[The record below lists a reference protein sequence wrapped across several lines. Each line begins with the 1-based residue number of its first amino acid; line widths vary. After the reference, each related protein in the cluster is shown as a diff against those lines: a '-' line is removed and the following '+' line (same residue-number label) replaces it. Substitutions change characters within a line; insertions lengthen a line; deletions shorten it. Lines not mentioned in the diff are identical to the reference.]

1 MTEYMKLKKILRR
14 KGYIAI
20 KLTRTVTNHFELTAS
35 INGIKGRFILDTGAS
50 NSCVDFTD
58 ATFFNLQVKDSK
70 TLASGAGA
78 TDMLTKQSLSNTIKI
93 KQWKYANFNLVLFD
107 LSHVNNA
114 LTQHNANPV
123 QGIIGADILQK
134 GKAIIDYS
142 NNKLY
147 LKRLI
152 FKY

>member
-1 MTEYMKLKKILRR
+1 MKLKKILKR

-20 KLTRTVTNHFELTAS
+20 DLKRTITNHFELLAS

-50 NSCVDFTD
+50 NSCIDFTD
-58 ATFFNLQVKDSK
+58 SDFFNLQVKDSK

-78 TDMLTKQSLSNTIKI
+78 TDMLTKQSLSNHIKI
-93 KQWKYANFNLVLFD
+93 NQWKYANFNLVLFD

-114 LTQHNANPV
+114 LEQHNASTV